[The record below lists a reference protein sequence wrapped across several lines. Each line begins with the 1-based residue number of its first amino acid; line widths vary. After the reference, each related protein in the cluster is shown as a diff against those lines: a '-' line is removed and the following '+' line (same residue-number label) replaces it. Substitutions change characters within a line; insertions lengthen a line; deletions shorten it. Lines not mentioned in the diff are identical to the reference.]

1 MISFYFGSTD
11 RRLFGAYHPAQ
22 GGGGNR
28 AVLLCYPW
36 GFEYANAHRSMVR
49 LANLLSQ
56 AGYHALRFDYYGT
69 GDSAGE
75 DRDADL
81 SGAREDIARA
91 IGELRELS
99 GVETVSII
107 GLPLGAALAVMTTRD
122 MPSMVDRLVL
132 WDPVIDGVRY
142 MEELYDLDDSL
153 NIPGVGSAGVFSV
166 EDGGGREVMGL
177 PLTARVASEISGV
190 KLTTTLSGLPNETLV
205 IVTCASSGQKG
216 LKAYVD
222 GTNGQSTFERI
233 EDHAAWHE
241 DWPDNAGVIPVS
253 VLNRI
258 LSWMR

>member
-91 IGELRELS
+91 IGELREL
-99 GVETVSII
+99 
-107 GLPLGAALAVMTTRD
+107 D

-222 GTNGQSTFERI
+222 GTDGQSTFERI

>member
-1 MISFYFGSTD
+1 MISFYFGSTE
-11 RRLFGAYHPAQ
+11 RRLFGVYHPAQ

-81 SGAREDIARA
+81 EGAREDIATA
-91 IGELRELS
+91 ISELRQLS
-99 GVETVSII
+99 GIDTVSII
-107 GLPLGAALAVMTTRD
+107 GLRLGATLAVLATRE
-122 MPSMVDRLVL
+122 MPSIVDRLVL

-142 MEELYDLDDSL
+142 LEELYNLDDSL
-153 NIPGVGSAGVFSV
+153 NIPGVESAAVFPV
-166 EDGGGREVMGL
+166 EAGGGREVMGL

-190 KLTTTLSGLPNETLV
+190 KLTTTLSCLLNETLV
-205 IVTCASSGQKG
+205 IVTSSSSGQKG
-216 LKAYVD
+216 LKAYMEGAD
-222 GTNGQSTFERI
+222 SKSTFERI